1 MKRKRGFVYILMNK
15 TRTVLYIGVI
25 SDLQRRLSEHQLGEG
40 SAFTAKY
47 NVKHLVYFETYH
59 SIVKAIEREKQLKN
73 WNRDWKLE
81 LIKSVNPDLRDL
93 RNDIR
98 FL

>member
-1 MKRKRGFVYILMNK
+1 
-15 TRTVLYIGVI
+15 LYIGVT
-25 SDLQRRLSEHQLGEG
+25 SDLRRRLSEHQMGKG

-47 NVKHLVYFETYH
+47 NVKHLIYYETYN
-59 SIVKAIEREKQLKN
+59 SIMKAIEREKQLKN

-81 LIKSVNPDLRDL
+81 LIKSVNPHLCDLK
-93 RNDIR
+93 NDIQ